1 MLLIRNSFIR
11 LWWQPAFTSCLSLNN
26 PLNPIVKHT
35 KGQRPQ
41 VLNPFVKVSTLN
53 VLFGTRESNA
63 SGDINPTNSW
73 PTEECCR
80 WARLYYL
87 AHTPLIVNLFFMA
100 KPFYWIMFSHA
111 LLFTLGPSSTIDSK
125 FIHVEGPL
133 SSSWTRECTRAWS

>member
-1 MLLIRNSFIR
+1 MAARLHLFCLLSIAK
-11 LWWQPAFTSCLSLNN
+11 QSLNVTI
-26 PLNPIVKHT
+26 PLTIPIVKHR
-35 KGQRPQ
+35 KGQR
-41 VLNPFVKVSTLN
+41 VKVSTLN
-53 VLFGTRESNA
+53 VLFWTRESNA
-63 SGDINPTNSW
+63 GRDINPTNSW

-133 SSSWTRECTRAWS
+133 SSSWTRECTRVWS